1 MTAVIILILLGIF
14 LFLVEL
20 LLLPGITIAL
30 IGAVIMTISGVYLA
44 FERFGTKVG
53 SLVLLFTLV
62 CSLIIFMFSL
72 RAKTWKGAMLNTNI
86 DSNVSEESGLDD
98 IHEGDKGE
106 SIGRL
111 APVGMIKLNNGKVF
125 EAKSIAGFLDP
136 RTPVEIV
143 KIHGSQIIVKP
154 IK

>member
-1 MTAVIILILLGIF
+1 MGAVIILILLGIF

-20 LLLPGITIAL
+20 LLIPGITVAL
-30 IGAVIMTISGVYLA
+30 VGAVIMTVSGVYLA
-44 FERFGTKVG
+44 FVRFGNGVG

-62 CSLIIFMFSL
+62 SSLVIFLFSL

-86 DSNVSEESGLDD
+86 DSNVAEDLGLEN
-98 IHEGDKGE
+98 IKEGDKGE
-106 SIGRL
+106 SVGRL
-111 APVGMIKLNNGKVF
+111 APMGMIRVNGKVF
-125 EAKSIAGFLDP
+125 EAKSIEGYVNPHTAI
-136 RTPVEIV
+136 EIV

>member
-1 MTAVIILILLGIF
+1 MGAVIILILLGIF

-20 LLLPGITIAL
+20 LLIPGITVAL
-30 IGAVIMTISGVYLA
+30 VGAVIMTVSGVYLA
-44 FERFGTKVG
+44 FVRFGNRVG

-62 CSLIIFMFSL
+62 SSLVIFLFSL

-86 DSNVSEESGLDD
+86 DSNVAEDLGLEN
-98 IHEGDKGE
+98 IKEGDKGE

-111 APVGMIKLNNGKVF
+111 APMGMIRVNGKVF
-125 EAKSIAGFLDP
+125 EAKSIEGYVNP
-136 RTPVEIV
+136 RTPVEII